1 MCEAKNLG
9 KKTIYQ
15 IKLEIDLD
23 QRHVFNK
30 RGPKA
35 RCTTHDEDK
44 IKTDLRSNPTLTA
57 AEVKD
62 ACNFNFSVRTVNNR
76 IQHANFSRKVVKR
89 KNENKNSA
97 TNINLQSTYFD
108 KIYHKLMDQII
119 YVDETGFNRHLTDR
133 YGYCIVPVKGSQGNS
148 ITFIGAI
155 SLRGR
160 VIAYSI
166 FEGAADTIILS

>member
-1 MCEAKNLG
+1 M
-9 KKTIYQ
+9 Y
-15 IKLEIDLD
+15 
-23 QRHVFNK
+23 
-30 RGPKA
+30 
-35 RCTTHDEDK
+35 TTHNEDK
-44 IKTDLRSNPTLTA
+44 IKTVLRSNPTLTA

-62 ACNFNFSVRTVNNR
+62 AWNLYFFVRTVNNR
-76 IQHANFSRKVVKR
+76 IKHANLSRKVVKR
-89 KNENKNSA
+89 KNENKKSV

-108 KIYHKLMDQII
+108 KIYHKPMDQII
-119 YVDETGFNRHLTDR
+119 YVDGTGFNRHLTDR
-133 YGYCIVPVKGSQGNS
+133 YGYSPVGVDCIVPVKGSQDNS